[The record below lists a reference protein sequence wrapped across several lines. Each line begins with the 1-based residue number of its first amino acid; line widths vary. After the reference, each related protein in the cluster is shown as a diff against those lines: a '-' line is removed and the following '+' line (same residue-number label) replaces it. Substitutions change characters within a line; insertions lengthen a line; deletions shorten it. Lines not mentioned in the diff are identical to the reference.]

1 MARNSAAT
9 GSVAA
14 GSRSHSSRNWLQ
26 ELRCSRLSA
35 RNSAAYFETS
45 IGSAEDALD
54 RLEHAGGL
62 EGLDHEVLGAGL
74 DGLHHERLLPHRA
87 AHEDPG
93 LGVVPADLP
102 H

>member
-1 MARNSAAT
+1 MVWMARKSPPT
-9 GSVAA
+9 GSVAV

-54 RLEHAGGL
+54 RLENAGRL
-62 EGLDHEVLGAGL
+62 ERLDDEVLRARL
-74 DGLHHERLLPHRA
+74 DRLDDECLLAHGA
-87 AHEDPG
+87 AHQD
-93 LGVVPADLP
+93 LGVGVVLAD
-102 H
+102 